1 MLKKTIDNAENRWYN
16 KAKIRSEKEKQ
27 KAKEVSSDE
36 INGPFSWKDSE
47 SEKTQIDK
55 TAKKPIEN
63 RDTGE

>member
-36 INGPFSWKDSE
+36 INGPFS
-47 SEKTQIDK
+47 
-55 TAKKPIEN
+55 
-63 RDTGE
+63 